1 MPSVDDVADQ
11 IDRLSFVIA
20 DELEQPIGLAA
31 FAAEVHVGDEQ
42 RAKPAFRRH
51 GAAIPPVAIMFVVA
65 TLLAMMRSSCE
76 SSRCNA

>member
-1 MPSVDDVADQ
+1 M
-11 IDRLSFVIA
+11 IA

-51 GAAIPPVAIMFVVA
+51 GAAIPPVAIVFVVA
-65 TLLAMMRSSCE
+65 IPLAMIRSAASKLRIITLQRLAKLC
-76 SSRCNA
+76 CGAVT